1 MNLNINIMFK
11 SLLYTNNE
19 LNLNI
24 NIKQCLN
31 HCYIQT
37 MNLNINI
44 NIMFK
49 SLLYTNNELEH

>member
-19 LNLNI
+19 LN
-24 NIKQCLN
+24 
-31 HCYIQT
+31 
-37 MNLNINI
+37 I

>member
-11 SLLYTNNE
+11 SLLYTYKLNE
-19 LNLNI
+19 LV
-24 NIKQCLN
+24 
-31 HCYIQT
+31 
-37 MNLNINI
+37 MNLI

>member
-11 SLLYTNNE
+11 LLYTNNE
-19 LNLNI
+19 LE
-24 NIKQCLN
+24 

-44 NIMFK
+44 MFI
-49 SLLYTNNELEH
+49 SLLHTNNELD